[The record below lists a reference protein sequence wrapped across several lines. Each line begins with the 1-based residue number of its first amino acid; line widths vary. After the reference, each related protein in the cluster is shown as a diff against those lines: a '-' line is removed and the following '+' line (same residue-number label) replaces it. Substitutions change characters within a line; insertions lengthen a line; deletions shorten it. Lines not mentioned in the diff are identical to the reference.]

1 MMRVAEYAKKLKMSV
16 QALKLALQQDNYQLG
31 QVAKTSENSWT
42 YWIDRNRLE
51 KFLKKDLQWEIYF

>member
-1 MMRVAEYAKKLKMSV
+1 MRIAEYAKKLKMNV
-16 QALKLALQQDNYQLG
+16 QALKLALQQDNYQFG

-51 KFLKKDLQWEIYF
+51 KFLKKDLQ

>member
-51 KFLKKDLQWEIYF
+51 KFLKKDLQ